1 MSSRTAFWR
10 KIGYLCAIVILLS
23 SLAWISPPETT
34 PGSGG
39 QGGSP
44 GGVLAQ
50 LRVENGLSQAN
61 LGEIDPTSE
70 AIKLAT
76 LGMRGVAANV
86 LWTKANGYFRTK
98 DWNNF
103 SATVQQIIKLQPNF
117 VGVWRYQGW
126 VQAYNVSVEWDD
138 YRDRYFWVTK
148 GINFLREGTRYNGA
162 EPILQW
168 DIGWTTGHKLGR
180 ADESKQ
186 FRRLFREDDVF
197 HGDRPVALR
206 DNWLVGKE
214 AFLEARD
221 MIDNRGL
228 AIRGQNPLLFHAD
241 IPLWQANYA
250 TAREDDGD
258 FGEVARL
265 AWDKAARE
273 FEQFGVRD
281 LPTTD
286 GRTLRLVDY
295 DENMAQ
301 LSALKLQIDE
311 VAPGLRQRLLEEK
324 LPSLSEEERVTYAKP
339 VQEYGLSDYDNATII
354 ARKLNITY
362 DEIIEHSRDLPTAE
376 QVAKLCQRAEELE
389 ATQLTLDNWRNVVKY
404 AYWNMR
410 CKAEATENA
419 IEGRRAI
426 YEADRAFRDDAELE
440 KARDLYLTGMQHWRK
455 VLDEYPALKEDP
467 TVGEGLAD
475 VIMRYQECLR
485 QLDET
490 LPEPF
495 VLSDVMEAQLR
506 YMQLPK

>member
-1 MSSRTAFWR
+1 VSSRTAFWR
-10 KIGYLCAIVILLS
+10 KIGYLCAIVVLLS

-34 PGSGG
+34 GSGG

-50 LRVENGLSQAN
+50 LRSENGLSQAN

-86 LWTKANGYFRTK
+86 LWTKANDYFRTK

-148 GINFLREGTRYNGA
+148 GINFLREGTRYNDA

-168 DIGWTTGHKLGR
+168 DIGWTTGHKIGR

-186 FRRLFREDDVF
+186 FRQLFRDDDVF
-197 HGDRPVALR
+197 HGDRAVALR

-214 AFLEARD
+214 AFLEARE
-221 MIDNRGL
+221 MMDNRGL
-228 AIRGQNPLLFHAD
+228 SIRGQNPLLFHAD

-250 TAREDDGD
+250 SAREDDGD

-265 AWDKAARE
+265 AWEKAARE

-281 LPTTD
+281 LPAYD
-286 GRTLRLVDY
+286 GRTLRLADY
-295 DENMAQ
+295 EANVAQ
-301 LSALKLQIDE
+301 LAEIQKQME
-311 VAPGLRQRLLEEK
+311 EAAPGLRDKLLEEK
-324 LPSLSEEERVTYAKP
+324 MPSLTEEELVTYKRTIG
-339 VQEYGLSDYDNATII
+339 EYGPSDYDNAQKIS
-354 ARKLNITY
+354 RKLHVTY
-362 DEIIEHSRDLPTAE
+362 GEISDRAKDLPTAE
-376 QVAKLCQRAEELE
+376 QVAKLCERGQQLE
-389 ATQLTLDNWRNVVKY
+389 ATLLTLDNWRNVVKY
-404 AYWNMR
+404 TYWNER
-410 CKAEATENA
+410 CKAEATEDA

-426 YEADRAFRDDAELE
+426 YEADRAFRDEAELE
-440 KARDLYLTGMQHWRK
+440 KARDLYVTGMGHWRK
-455 VLDEYPALKEDP
+455 VLDQYPVLKTDP

-475 VIMRYQECLR
+475 VIMRYQDCLR

-495 VLSDVMEAQLR
+495 VLADVMEAQWQ